1 MKMGDLVILHR
12 PSYKYDNKSL
22 TGIIVEVFGAFNV
35 ASTSIG
41 DKTRS
46 PVYKIMTS
54 EGNVEIF
61 LSEWVTPFRKN

>member
-1 MKMGDLVILHR
+1 
-12 PSYKYDNKSL
+12 L